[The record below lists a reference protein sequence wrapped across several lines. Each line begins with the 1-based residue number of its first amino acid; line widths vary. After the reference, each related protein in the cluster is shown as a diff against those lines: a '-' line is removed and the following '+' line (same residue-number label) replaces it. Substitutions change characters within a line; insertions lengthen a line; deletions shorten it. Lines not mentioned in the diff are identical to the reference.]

1 MVQYKHKKTGIKV
14 IRFYSKPGQYDF
26 YQQVNNK
33 EVMIPA
39 SIIETGN
46 DWEGVVE
53 TFKILSL
60 KHVGGAIW
68 NRQSDGRYKADSW
81 IDNVAG
87 EYDLSW
93 IYPHRHNS
101 IRSASRNGDGV
112 IFTVGDQISTYGGE
126 FTILGMN
133 IVNDQLVFVLNN
145 PYDRT
150 TSNTVLI
157 QNVRRNLSKPPAP
170 FYKTEDG
177 VEIWNPEKYKQ
188 LWGVAVQSTG
198 SDRLRQGYN
207 IGIGEYSIPSSNRKW
222 FYDKQNAEMYLIYNT
237 PCLSI
242 NDISTVYVTAGIKK
256 KEPMSKKYKQPQKLL
271 ELAKT
276 KLGINGEQKN
286 Y

>member
-1 MVQYKHKKTGIKV
+1 MAQYKHKKTGMIFDKA
-14 IRFYSKPGQYDF
+14 PGITSNYYWD
-26 YQQVNNK
+26 K
-33 EVMIPA
+33 AREISIPA
-39 SIIETGN
+39 SFIEGSN
-46 DWEGVVE
+46 DWEPTFE
-53 TFKILSL
+53 SNIFKILSL

-68 NRQSDGRYKADSW
+68 NRQSNGRYRADSW

-87 EYDLSW
+87 EYELNS
-93 IYPHRHNS
+93 IYPGKNNS
-101 IRSASRNGDGV
+101 LRSASRNGDGA
-112 IFTVGDQISTYGGE
+112 IFTVGDEISTYGGE

-170 FYKTEDG
+170 LYKTEDG

-222 FYDKQNAEMYLIYNT
+222 FHDKGKAEDYFSLNT

-242 NDISTVYVTAGIKK
+242 NDVATVYVTAN
-256 KEPMSKKYKQPQKLL
+256 SKNEKLKQPRMLLKLVK
-271 ELAKT
+271 A
-276 KLGINGEQKN
+276 KLGINGE
-286 Y
+286 